1 MFQGFLRFTTQA
13 QQRVYGPLVY
23 SSDAASFFTT
33 ALANT
38 DFNVVKHNAGAAV
51 AKNVTGGGSTYLS
64 QGQHNITFNSTDTSA
79 IGSLRIYTGTSGT
92 LLSSTLPSSQDYH
105 VLTAWVYDAFFANVG
120 ALLPVDI
127 QSMASSLPAA
137 INLKNNALAVIS
149 TAANSTLAVPTAT
162 SVYTDLT
169 NGTDN
174 FYQSRSFVF
183 ITGALAGQ
191 GGTILTYTGATKLI
205 TCAAM
210 TGAPIHGDV
219 LVIT

>member
-13 QQRVYGPLVY
+13 QQRAYGPLVY

-64 QGQHNITFNSTDTSA
+64 QGQHNITFNSSDTSVG
-79 IGSLRIYTGTSGT
+79 GSLRVYTGTSGAA
-92 LLSSTLPSSQDYH
+92 SSVLPSSQDYW
-105 VLTAWVYDAFFANVG
+105 VMATQVYDSLFANV
-120 ALLPVDI
+120 ATLLSVDVEQI
-127 QSMASSLPAA
+127 MTSAIASM
-137 INLKNNALAVIS
+137 NLKNNALAVLS
-149 TAANSTLAVPTAT
+149 TACNSNGGTLSAT
-162 SVYTDLT
+162 NIFTDLT
-169 NGTDN
+169 NATDN
-174 FYQSRSFVF
+174 FFQSRSFVF
-183 ITGALAGQ
+183 ITGTLSGQ

-205 TCAAM
+205 TAAAM
-210 TGAPIHGDV
+210 TGTPSHGDV